1 MSQLGWRPPAPPSA
15 SPGNNVDQSTP
26 HEGWN
31 DPRSLSPL
39 SQEPVMSAI
48 DGFVIES
55 KPVAHFGVGAIDQL
69 PGVIRATGAD

>member
-1 MSQLGWRPPAPPSA
+1 MF
-15 SPGNNVDQSTP
+15 
-26 HEGWN
+26 
-31 DPRSLSPL
+31 
-39 SQEPVMSAI
+39 AI